1 MSRNDIQCGTALN
14 FTWGKE
20 SYQNKIYIYKNHS
33 VAIPIAATTFNL
45 LSHLLPPPLQKSF
58 KKKKKNPHPK
68 LNFQN

>member
-1 MSRNDIQCGTALN
+1 MSRNDIRHSTALH

-20 SYQNKIYIYKNHS
+20 SDLKKNPKKNHS

-45 LSHLLPPPLQKSF
+45 FSHLLPPPLQKGL

-68 LNFQN
+68 VNFQN